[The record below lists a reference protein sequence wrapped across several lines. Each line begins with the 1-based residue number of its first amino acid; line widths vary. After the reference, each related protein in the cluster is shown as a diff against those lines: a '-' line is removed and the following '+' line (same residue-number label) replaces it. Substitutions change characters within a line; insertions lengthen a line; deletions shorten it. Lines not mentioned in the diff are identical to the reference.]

1 MQVKSFVN
9 YYEILD
15 VDPDASPAAIERR
28 FRNLARRYHPD
39 NQTTADRARFDEIVE
54 AHKTLRDAGKR
65 ARYHE
70 DHKHHLPPL
79 SQPAAEETGPAE
91 MEDAED
97 IGERGDYIDP
107 AGIDRDLAVQ
117 NNILTLLYL
126 RRRGNIREPGIG
138 SGELERLSGCPHEHL
153 EFHIWFLKAKGW
165 IATGDDGML
174 AITID
179 GVDRAAALYRE
190 RANKLITDQS

>member
-15 VDPDASPAAIERR
+15 VDPGASPSVIERR
-28 FRNLARRYHPD
+28 FRHLARRYHPD
-39 NQTTADRARFDEIVE
+39 NQATADRARFDEIVE
-54 AHKTLRDAGKR
+54 AHKTLKDAARR
-65 ARYHE
+65 AQYHE

-79 SQPAAEETGPAE
+79 PPSADEDGQPE
-91 MEDAED
+91 MEDG
-97 IGERGDYIDP
+97 GEAFVDQ

-126 RRRGNIREPGIG
+126 RRRQNIREPGIG
-138 SGELERLSGCPHEHL
+138 SGELERLSGCLHEHL
-153 EFHIWFLKAKGW
+153 EFHIGYLKAKGW